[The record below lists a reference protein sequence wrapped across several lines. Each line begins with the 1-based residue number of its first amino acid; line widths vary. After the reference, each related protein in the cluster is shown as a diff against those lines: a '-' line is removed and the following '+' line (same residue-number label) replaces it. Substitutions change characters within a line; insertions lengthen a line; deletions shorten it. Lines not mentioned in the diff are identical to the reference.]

1 MPALKFKGI
10 EVEKLRSTSKEL
22 IDELEQLLQCPRSYF
37 TLEVIQSIF
46 VRDGEFVK
54 GSPVVEV
61 AWFDRGQET
70 QDEAAKVI
78 TKYVNTMGYK
88 EVDVIF
94 MNLEKNKYYENG
106 EHF

>member
-10 EVEKLRSTSKEL
+10 EVEKLRFASKEL

-46 VRDGEFVK
+46 VRDGELVK

-78 TKYVNTMGYK
+78 TKHVNAMGYK

>member
-10 EVEKLRSTSKEL
+10 EVEKLRSSSKGL
-22 IDELEQLLQCPRSYF
+22 VDELEQLLQCPRSYF
-37 TLEVIQSIF
+37 TLEVTQSIF
-46 VRDGEFVK
+46 VRDGELVE

-61 AWFDRGQET
+61 AWFDRGQQV
-70 QDEAAKVI
+70 QDEAAKII
-78 TKYVNTMGYK
+78 TKYVNVMGYK

-94 MNLEKNKYYENG
+94 LNLEKNRYYENG